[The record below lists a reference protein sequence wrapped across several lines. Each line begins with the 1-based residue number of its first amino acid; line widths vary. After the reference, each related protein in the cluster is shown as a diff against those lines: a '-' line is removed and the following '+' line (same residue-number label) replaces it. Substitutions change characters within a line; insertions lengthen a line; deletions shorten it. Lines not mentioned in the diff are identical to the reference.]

1 MENKNIIKRQIQYN
15 ELIRQLIENKN
26 KEIDITPN
34 KENNSLIIGL
44 KSYHYVAENNSQVY
58 KVVID
63 YCELNFNDMK
73 DFIIDL
79 LYKSEQALINRI
91 KIMMKIDFEKILKE
105 TEEIR

>member
-1 MENKNIIKRQIQYN
+1 MENKNIIKRQIRYN

-34 KENNSLIIGL
+34 KENNSLIIEL
-44 KSYHYVAENNSQVY
+44 KSYHWFTENNSQVY

-63 YCELNFNDMK
+63 YCELNFDDMK

-91 KIMMKIDFEKILKE
+91 KIMMEIDFEKILKE
-105 TEEIR
+105 TEEI

>member
-44 KSYHYVAENNSQVY
+44 KSYHWFDEN
-58 KVVID
+58 KIVID
-63 YCELNFNDMK
+63 YCELNFDDMK

-91 KIMMKIDFEKILKE
+91 KIMMEIDFEKILKE
-105 TEEIR
+105 TEEI

>member
-44 KSYHYVAENNSQVY
+44 KSYHWFGEN
-58 KVVID
+58 KIVID
-63 YCELNFNDMK
+63 YCELNFDDMK

-79 LYKSEQALINRI
+79 LYKSKQALINRI
-91 KIMMKIDFEKILKE
+91 KIMMENILE
-105 TEEIR
+105 